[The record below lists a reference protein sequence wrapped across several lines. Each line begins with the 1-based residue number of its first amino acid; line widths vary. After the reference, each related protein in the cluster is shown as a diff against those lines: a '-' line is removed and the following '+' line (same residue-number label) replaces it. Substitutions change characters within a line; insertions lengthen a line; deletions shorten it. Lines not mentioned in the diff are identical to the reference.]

1 MKMSDVEII
10 GFMLIAFGIMGQF
23 LETWYFGWNTKPC
36 NQYELIADQVTQTT
50 WVIGLAMLVWGGSCR

>member
-10 GFMLIAFGIMGQF
+10 GIMGQF

-36 NQYELIADQVTQTT
+36 NRYELIADSVTQTI
-50 WVIGLAMLVWGGSCR
+50 WVVGLFMMAWGGSHR